1 MKNLC
6 YISFFLLGVLGHA
19 QTALYNSGNIRIHDQ
34 GQLGFHTD
42 LINDAAFDE
51 NVGLAGFYGNDQIY
65 VSGAFAPTFYDM
77 EIANPTGVLLQT
89 GINNLNNTNFIVG
102 DFLTFK
108 NQTDVSYTLLQN
120 AFYVGDSDI
129 SQVDGYAGVT
139 GQSSF
144 TFPVGDGVQLRPL
157 ILRSESEN
165 PLAKCAYFFENP
177 GSPTSISDSFDP
189 TLSSRE
195 LGGVTGVEFWR
206 LQGSVPSTIQ
216 ISWNERSNIPFLTDD
231 VNTIMVVGWSKA
243 EKQWV
248 PLGPTGAVGDLSTGY
263 ASSESFIPDDYE
275 AITFGTLDVPED
287 FLDLENYIVSANG
300 DGINDILMIPELL
313 ELSPNNHL
321 KIYNRF
327 GSLVFEQE
335 NYTDQFKGYSNVS
348 NFVIDREQG
357 LPADVYFYIVT
368 MDDLGLD
375 FQGFLYLTR

>member
-6 YISFFLLGVLGHA
+6 YISLLLFGMFGHA

-65 VSGAFAPTFYDM
+65 VSGAFVPTFYDM

-120 AFYVGDSDI
+120 AFYTGDSDL
-129 SQVDGYAGVT
+129 SQVDGYAAVT

-165 PLAKCAYFFENP
+165 PVAKCAYFFENA
-177 GSPTSISDSFDP
+177 GSPTSISESFDP
-189 TLSSRE
+189 AIKSKV
-195 LGGVTGVEFWR
+195 LGGVSGTEFWR
-206 LQGSVPSTIQ
+206 LQGSVPSTIE
-216 ISWNERSNIPFLTDD
+216 ISWNERSDIAALTDD
-231 VNTIMVVGWSKA
+231 VATIMVAGWSKA
-243 EKQWV
+243 DNQWV
-248 PLGPTGAVGDLSTGY
+248 ALSPAGGTGDLTVGFV
-263 ASSESFIPDDYE
+263 ASDSFIPDDYE
-275 AITFGTLDVPED
+275 AITFATLDVPED

-321 KIYNRF
+321 RIYNRY
-327 GSLVFEQE
+327 GSLVFDQV
-335 NYTDQFKGYSNVS
+335 NYTDQFKGYSNVD

-357 LPADVYFYIVT
+357 LPSDVYFYIVS
-368 MDDLGLD
+368 MDDLGLS